1 MRSNNEYPPPPPPPI
16 TVLIHIQSA
25 TPIEKHNRRGGGIHK
40 VIFLGGPKLKSKS
53 IGSTPGA
60 SQRQRNEGE
69 EG

>member
-1 MRSNNEYPPPPPPPI
+1 MNIPLPSPSHSPPI
-16 TVLIHIQSA
+16 IVLIHIQSA
-25 TPIEKHNRRGGGIHK
+25 TPIEKHNGRGGGIHE
-40 VIFLGGPKLKSKS
+40 VIFSGGPKLKSKC

>member
-25 TPIEKHNRRGGGIHK
+25 TPIEKHNGRGGIHK
-40 VIFLGGPKLKSKS
+40 VIFWGGPKLKSKS

>member
-1 MRSNNEYPPPPPPPI
+1 MGE
-16 TVLIHIQSA
+16 
-25 TPIEKHNRRGGGIHK
+25 GGIHK
-40 VIFLGGPKLKSKS
+40 VIFWGGPKLKSKS